1 MSLEILNLSWNLVM
15 WLSTSFVIGMA
26 GVIFYV
32 NLKVFPK
39 KPAYQTDN
47 SIVEAVVSEYTSRL
61 EEFGKVIG
69 ELKVKIDT
77 LELRLPDPTLQ
88 PSDDATDMT
97 LGTSR
102 DVRTISQSKSQLQEH
117 QSPISDV
124 TVSTKS
130 QLQEH
135 QSPISDVTVSTKS
148 QLQEHQPTTITPPTI
163 VTNEKSN
170 LIMRHSTSD
179 YILELLVEKS
189 RTSREIQNA
198 IGRTREHTS
207 RLMRKLYESN
217 LVSRDNSN
225 KPFKYNI
232 TDEGRRELIFHIKTD
247 EARVSDTDVLPGSQD
262 YQLKATVH

>member
-1 MSLEILNLSWNLVM
+1 M

-32 NLKVFPK
+32 NLKAFPK

-102 DVRTISQSKSQLQEH
+102 DVRTISQSKSHLQEH

-130 QLQEH
+130 H
-135 QSPISDVTVSTKS
+135 
-148 QLQEHQPTTITPPTI
+148 LQEHQPTTITPPAI

-170 LIMRHSTSD
+170 LITRHSTSD

-217 LVSRDNSN
+217 LVIRDNSN

>member
-32 NLKVFPK
+32 NLKAFPK

-77 LELRLPDPTLQ
+77 LELRLPDHTLQ

-102 DVRTISQSKSQLQEH
+102 DVRTISQSKSHLQEH

-130 QLQEH
+130 H
-135 QSPISDVTVSTKS
+135 
-148 QLQEHQPTTITPPTI
+148 LQEHQPTTITPPAI

-170 LIMRHSTSD
+170 LITRHSTSD

-217 LVSRDNSN
+217 LVIRDNSN

>member
-1 MSLEILNLSWNLVM
+1 MPLEILNLSWNLVM
-15 WLSTSFVIGMA
+15 WVSTSFIIGMA
-26 GVIFYV
+26 SVIFYV
-32 NLKVFPK
+32 NLKAFHK
-39 KPAYQTDN
+39 KSAYHTDN
-47 SIVEAVVSEYTSRL
+47 SVVEAVVSEYTSRL
-61 EEFGKVIG
+61 EEFGKIIG

-77 LELRLPDPTLQ
+77 VELRLQHITLQ
-88 PSDDATDMT
+88 TSDDATDMT

-102 DVRTISQSKSQLQEH
+102 ETISQSKSQLQEH

-124 TVSTKS
+124 M
-130 QLQEH
+130 
-135 QSPISDVTVSTKS
+135 VSTKS

-163 VTNEKSN
+163 ATTEKSN
-170 LIMRHSTSD
+170 PNTHHSTSD
-179 YILELLVEKS
+179 YVLKLLVEKS
-189 RTSREIQNA
+189 RTSREIQNS

-232 TDEGRRELIFHIKTD
+232 TDEGRRELLFHNKTD
-247 EARVSDTDVLPGSQD
+247 GVTASDTDVLSGSHD

>member
-1 MSLEILNLSWNLVM
+1 MPLEILNLSWNLVM
-15 WLSTSFVIGMA
+15 WVSTSFVIGMA
-26 GVIFYV
+26 SVIFYI
-32 NLKVFPK
+32 NLKAFHK
-39 KPAYQTDN
+39 KSAYHTDN
-47 SIVEAVVSEYTSRL
+47 SVVEAVVSEYTSRL
-61 EEFGKVIG
+61 EEFGKIIG

-77 LELRLPDPTLQ
+77 VELRLQHITLQ
-88 PSDDATDMT
+88 TSDRVTDMT
-97 LGTSR
+97 QGTSR
-102 DVRTISQSKSQLQEH
+102 ETISQSKSQLQEH

-124 TVSTKS
+124 MVSTKS

-135 QSPISDVTVSTKS
+135 QSPISDVMVSTKS

-163 VTNEKSN
+163 ATTEKSN
-170 LIMRHSTSD
+170 TNMHHSTSD
-179 YILELLVEKS
+179 YVLKLLVEKS

-232 TDEGRRELIFHIKTD
+232 TDEGRRELLFHNKTD
-247 EARVSDTDVLPGSQD
+247 GVTASDTDVLSGSHD
-262 YQLKATVH
+262 YQLKATIH

>member
-1 MSLEILNLSWNLVM
+1 MPLEILNLSWNLVM
-15 WLSTSFVIGMA
+15 WVSTSFVIGMA
-26 GVIFYV
+26 SVIFYV
-32 NLKVFPK
+32 NLKAFHK
-39 KPAYQTDN
+39 KSAYHTDN
-47 SIVEAVVSEYTSRL
+47 SVVEAVVSEYTSRL
-61 EEFGKVIG
+61 EEFVKIIG

-77 LELRLPDPTLQ
+77 VELRLQHITLQ
-88 PSDDATDMT
+88 TSDYATDMT

-102 DVRTISQSKSQLQEH
+102 ETISQSKSQLQEH
-117 QSPISDV
+117 QSPVSDV
-124 TVSTKS
+124 M
-130 QLQEH
+130 
-135 QSPISDVTVSTKS
+135 VSTKS

-163 VTNEKSN
+163 ATTEKSN
-170 LIMRHSTSD
+170 PNMHHSTLD
-179 YILELLVEKS
+179 YVLKLLVEES

-232 TDEGRRELIFHIKTD
+232 TDEGRRELLFHNKTGGVT
-247 EARVSDTDVLPGSQD
+247 ASDTDDLSGSHD